1 LRFAG
6 VAGHDAS
13 KEQGLSMVENLLGA
27 HTSEIVS
34 AIVGAIAGA
43 VGGSF
48 ITYKRTKATTI
59 SGFGQVVDQ
68 SGSRVRGDQT
78 GGNKTHK

>member
-1 LRFAG
+1 MLG
-6 VAGHDAS
+6 D
-13 KEQGLSMVENLLGA
+13 MLGA

-34 AIVGAIAGA
+34 AVCGAIAGA

-48 ITYKRTKATTI
+48 ITYKRTKSTTI
-59 SGFGQVVDQ
+59 SGLGQVIDQ
-68 SGSRVRGDQT
+68 SGSKVRGDQT

>member
-1 LRFAG
+1 MAG
-6 VAGHDAS
+6 DI
-13 KEQGLSMVENLLGA
+13 LGP

-34 AIVGAIAGA
+34 AVVGAIAGA

-48 ITYKRTKATTI
+48 ITYKRTKSTTI
-59 SGFGQVVDQ
+59 SGLGQVVDQ
-68 SGSRVRGDQT
+68 SGSRVGGDQT

>member
-1 LRFAG
+1 
-6 VAGHDAS
+6 
-13 KEQGLSMVENLLGA
+13 MIENIFGPN
-27 HTSEIVS
+27 TSEVLS
-34 AIVGAIAGA
+34 AAVGAIAGA

-48 ITYKRTKATTI
+48 ITYKRMKTTTV
-59 SGFGQVVDQ
+59 SGFSQVVDQ